1 MACTVAYIALMN
13 TTTTER
19 ELERHVQDQHYP
31 SPSLFKCQFKPCPY
45 QSRRESN
52 YKKHTKKVHGWVD
65 GRYDGRWNRNLTPTQ
80 QQDVLPDLSNFP
92 SVFDSSSNYEDNLRD
107 AASYERFYASSSPSE
122 FALNPCHQGLSHA
135 ADINESLPFANDQ
148 HGDDINFED
157 TAGYYGAIF
166 DSESYRDKVYDT
178 ATYRAYML
186 EESVKLTADIP
197 RDQQHVE
204 ANSDRCASYN
214 GGVDGLTSN
223 FEDKNRDA
231 ASYQANIT
239 GEEQHGQ
246 ANRIHK
252 GILSFKNIQYPPAP
266 SWFYDFPLPRI
277 PKCGIPTHL
286 WGLSDRHNEG
296 DLRRRGNPYASSL
309 NAKPRE
315 NRRKVLRVQIKDKD
329 HLACPDSGSEKN
341 IISKACAVEHGFR
354 IRHRKSK
361 DIKQF
366 EVGNGDIVWSI
377 GRVFETVG
385 LPGSPLWKKKRW
397 FHVLEN
403 CPVPVVMGMEFLRK
417 AEILTKY
424 KDLLENCSVEMS
436 NISSLLWIGS
446 PRNRLRCTIDGR
458 RLEVVPDT
466 GSDYNLMSLA
476 CAQREGFR
484 VDRRA
489 EARTQ
494 IVVGNGEVIET
505 LGQVYVSNITLDW
518 RESEAEP
525 SERSPYTPTA
535 DVPLEPDPYGNAH
548 RPIGGEDDFYTPFH
562 VVENL
567 PCDIILGQKFLLDT
581 DAFNKCPELLN
592 ILPSDQNRQFEKHKL
607 LFEFMIFRSKVLP
620 HISFFKK
627 PKLPID
633 LREQH
638 ESNWHA
644 ERYRRLKNT
653 ERIALLPPGEQ
664 EAARKTETKKVRDWN
679 TAHVGCRFCNT
690 GSTT

>member
-1 MACTVAYIALMN
+1 M
-13 TTTTER
+13 TTTNVNPHQAALSPKTTRRQMVATELTASLR
-19 ELERHVQDQHYP
+19 RHLLWERKQKNQI
-31 SPSLFKCQFKPCPY
+31 
-45 QSRRESN
+45 
-52 YKKHTKKVHGWVD
+52 WVD
-65 GRYDGRWNRNLTPTQ
+65 ERYDGRWNRNLTPTQ
-80 QQDVLPDLSNFP
+80 QQDVLSDLSNFP
-92 SVFDSSSNYEDNLRD
+92 SVFDSLSNYEDNLRD
-107 AASYERFYASSSPSE
+107 AASYEPFYASSSPSE
-122 FALNPCHQGLSHA
+122 FALNPCHQSLSHA
-135 ADINESLPFANDQ
+135 PEFNESLPFANDQ
-148 HGDDINFED
+148 HDDDINFED
-157 TAGYYGAIF
+157 TAGYRGHYGAIF
-166 DSESYRDKVYDT
+166 DSESYRDKVYDA
-178 ATYRAYML
+178 ATYGADIL
-186 EESVKLTADIP
+186 EESVKLIADIP

-204 ANSDRCASYN
+204 ANSDHCASYN
-214 GGVDGLTSN
+214 GGLDGLTSN

-239 GEEQHGQ
+239 DEEQDDQ
-246 ANRIHK
+246 ANRIYK
-252 GILSFKNIQYPPAP
+252 SILSFKNIPHPPAP
-266 SWFYDFPLPRI
+266 WFDDFLLPRI
-277 PKCGIPTHL
+277 REKYGIPTHIR
-286 WGLSDRHNEG
+286 GLSDRHNEG
-296 DLRRRGNPYASSL
+296 DLRGRGNPYASSL

-315 NRRKVLRVQIKDKD
+315 NRRKVLPVQIKDKD

-354 IRHRKSK
+354 IRHRKTK
-361 DIKQF
+361 DIKRF

-397 FHVLEN
+397 FYVLDN
-403 CPVPVVMGMEFLRK
+403 CPVPLVMGMEFLRE
-417 AEILTKY
+417 AEVLTKY
-424 KDLLENCSVEMS
+424 RHLLENCPVEMS

-446 PRNRLRCTIDGR
+446 PRNRLRCTFDGR
-458 RLEVVPDT
+458 QLEAVADT
-466 GSDYNLMSLA
+466 GSDLNLMSLA
-476 CAQREGFR
+476 CAEREGFR
-484 VDRRA
+484 IDRRT
-489 EARTQ
+489 EVRTE

-505 LGQVYVSNITLDW
+505 LGQVYVSNLTLDW
-518 RESEAEP
+518 REPEAEP
-525 SERSPYTPTA
+525 PEQPPRRRA
-535 DVPLEPDPYGNAH
+535 NDVPLEPDPHGSTQ
-548 RPIGGEDDFYTPFH
+548 RPHGGDDDLYIAFH

-567 PCDIILGQKFLLDT
+567 PCDIILGQKFLIDT

-592 ILPSDQNRQFEKHKL
+592 IPPSDQNRQFEKHKL
-607 LFEFMIFRSKVLP
+607 LFDFMIFRSNILP

-679 TAHVGCRFCNT
+679 TAHVGCKFCNT